1 MQACKPTIKHLLTE
15 YIRCYVTK
23 IMLFK
28 EFVLVV
34 SGLDGGPDREDTAI
48 TAVTMAATWLQNIHY
63 VCLHSSDLL
72 QHAV

>member
-1 MQACKPTIKHLLTE
+1 MQANHQTSSE

-63 VCLHSSDLL
+63 VCLLHSSDLL